1 MNTPILKLFGLVL
14 ALFAALAAM
23 TCYNAVIKADDYRD
37 NALNKRPQI
46 EQAQVKRGVIR
57 ARDGSLL
64 ARSQQG
70 EDGLYSRRYPAGA
83 QRFSHVLG
91 YDYGLTIGRA
101 GLERSRNDALAG
113 EKDEITSIVDDLR
126 GERKVGDDVVT
137 NLDPRAQQVAL
148 DALGDRRGSVVAL
161 EPATGKVHVMAST
174 PGYDPGDLRRS
185 GVYSRLSRQD
195 DSPLFNRATQVGY
208 APGSTMKVVTAA
220 AALDSGEFTPQSQVS
235 GTSPIIVSGVPLKN
249 FSDKQFGS
257 ITLTT
262 ALTNSV
268 NTVWAQVAEK
278 LGRERVAEYMER
290 FGFGAD
296 LPLDYPDE
304 QMNPSGVFDAKR
316 QRVIS
321 ADSGSVD
328 IGRIAIGQERLRVTP
343 LQMAT
348 VVATVANGGVLMQ
361 PQIDEPDRRPRRP
374 HGRADRVR
382 PGAPRDVGQE
392 RRAAHADDGQR
403 RARGHRHGGR
413 AGGHRGRRQDRHRR
427 AEHRP
432 LDQPA
437 LVRRLRAALAAEGR
451 DRRDA
456 GERRRRPGRRRRRAD
471 RQAGHAGAAAMR
483 GGIEQDTVI
492 DERYQVIAHLG
503 SGGMADVYCAD
514 DLQLGRK
521 VALKILHERFAADEE
536 FVERFKREASS
547 AAGLQ
552 HQHVVAVYDR
562 GEWDGTSYIAMEY
575 VAGQT
580 LKQIVTDNGGPL
592 EPARAVD
599 LTGQILRAA
608 RFAHRRGV
616 IHRDFKPHN
625 VIVDDEGRAKVT
637 DFGIA
642 RAGASDMTQT
652 GSIMGTAQYLS
663 PEQAQGHAV
672 NARSDLYSIGI
683 ILYELLTGKVPF
695 EADSAVTIALKQV
708 SEAPVA
714 PRLLNSAVTPE
725 LESVVLRAL
734 MKDPQERFADAD
746 EFIAALEAAASRIPS
761 AAAIA
766 AAEAAAAALPA
777 AAPGGL
783 AAGPA
788 PTGPVAPLTGVYP
801 AQLAPQRER
810 EVVAPPPPRRAQG
823 RKRWPWLLLGA
834 LALVGLIL
842 LLVSV
847 LTPERV
853 QVPNVVGSS
862 ISVATQR
869 LQNEGFEVVP
879 VRDNSDKPR
888 NTVIGQDPQGGTSA
902 QEGSRVT
909 INVSDGP
916 SLVDVPAVV
925 GDGRNEARR
934 KLVAAGFK
942 VEEVRVASDSVK
954 INRVVSQTPDPVL
967 YERGKVVTIE
977 VSSGPEQLPVPDVVG
992 KTEDEARSALDAF
1005 RVVVQEKEDVEADP
1019 GTVLAQKPARGAL
1032 RRGGTVTLSVA
1043 IEPKLIA
1050 VPDVVGRSQNLATK
1064 LLSGRGFEVA
1074 VEEVA
1079 VDSPTE
1085 DGRVREQSPAAGGD
1099 KVERGTTVT
1108 ITVGRFDDSALNP
1121 EPGTE
1126 TTTTPT
1132 TTTTTPAP

>member
-1 MNTPILKLFGLVL
+1 
-14 ALFAALAAM
+14 
-23 TCYNAVIKADDYRD
+23 
-37 NALNKRPQI
+37 
-46 EQAQVKRGVIR
+46 
-57 ARDGSLL
+57 
-64 ARSQQG
+64 
-70 EDGLYSRRYPAGA
+70 
-83 QRFSHVLG
+83 
-91 YDYGLTIGRA
+91 
-101 GLERSRNDALAG
+101 
-113 EKDEITSIVDDLR
+113 
-126 GERKVGDDVVT
+126 
-137 NLDPRAQQVAL
+137 
-148 DALGDRRGSVVAL
+148 
-161 EPATGKVHVMAST
+161 
-174 PGYDPGDLRRS
+174 
-185 GVYSRLSRQD
+185 
-195 DSPLFNRATQVGY
+195 
-208 APGSTMKVVTAA
+208 
-220 AALDSGEFTPQSQVS
+220 
-235 GTSPIIVSGVPLKN
+235 
-249 FSDKQFGS
+249 
-257 ITLTT
+257 
-262 ALTNSV
+262 
-268 NTVWAQVAEK
+268 
-278 LGRERVAEYMER
+278 
-290 FGFGAD
+290 
-296 LPLDYPDE
+296 
-304 QMNPSGVFDAKR
+304 
-316 QRVIS
+316 
-321 ADSGSVD
+321 
-328 IGRIAIGQERLRVTP
+328 
-343 LQMAT
+343 
-348 VVATVANGGVLMQ
+348 
-361 PQIDEPDRRPRRP
+361 
-374 HGRADRVR
+374 
-382 PGAPRDVGQE
+382 
-392 RRAAHADDGQR
+392 
-403 RARGHRHGGR
+403 
-413 AGGHRGRRQDRHRR
+413 
-427 AEHRP
+427 
-432 LDQPA
+432 
-437 LVRRLRAALAAEGR
+437 
-451 DRRDA
+451 
-456 GERRRRPGRRRRRAD
+456 
-471 RQAGHAGAAAMR
+471 MR
-483 GGIEQDTVI
+483 GGIEQDAVI

-503 SGGMADVYCAD
+503 SGGMAEVYCAT

-552 HQHVVAVYDR
+552 HQHLVAVYDR

-580 LKQIVTDNGGPL
+580 LKQIVTDNAGPL

-599 LTGQILRAA
+599 LTVQILRAA

-616 IHRDFKPHN
+616 IHRDFKPQN

-714 PRLLNSAVTPE
+714 PSLLNSTVTPE

-761 AAAIA
+761 KAAIA
-766 AAEAAAAALPA
+766 AAEAAAAALPTA
-777 AAPGGL
+777 AVGGL
-783 AAGPA
+783 SAGPA
-788 PTGPVAPLTGVYP
+788 PTGPVPPLTGVYP
-801 AQLAPQRER
+801 ALPQAAARER
-810 EVVAPPPPRRAQG
+810 EVVAEPPPVAPRRARG
-823 RKRWPWLLLGA
+823 RKRWPWLLAGA
-834 LALVGLIL
+834 LALVGLTL

-847 LTPERV
+847 LAPQRV

-879 VRDNSDKPR
+879 VRDNSDRPR

-902 QEGSRVT
+902 DEGARVT

-916 SLVDVPAVV
+916 SLVDVPEVV

-954 INRVVSQTPDPVL
+954 LNRVVSQTPDPVL

-992 KTEDEARSALDAF
+992 KTEDEARTALDAF

-1019 GTVLAQKPARGAL
+1019 GTVLAQKPARGTL
-1032 RRGGTVTLSVA
+1032 TRGGTVTLSVA

-1050 VPDVVGRSQNLATK
+1050 VPDVAGRSQNLATK

-1085 DGRVREQSPAAGGD
+1085 DGRVQEQSPAAGGD
-1099 KVERGTTVT
+1099 KVERGSTVT
-1108 ITVGRFDDSALNP
+1108 ITVGRFDDSQLNP

-1126 TTTTPT
+1126 TTTTPP
-1132 TTTTTPAP
+1132 TTTTPAPAP